1 MAPAPGG
8 SSVTRCIEQQARAR
22 HSRTHTCPWPQ
33 PLQLPK
39 YIASM
44 VPERRDTSH
53 MQCNNTLHT
62 RACTSFVVVIV
73 NLRIA
78 VIKAAAIVVV
88 AA

>member
-1 MAPAPGG
+1 
-8 SSVTRCIEQQARAR
+8 
-22 HSRTHTCPWPQ
+22 
-33 PLQLPK
+33 
-39 YIASM
+39 M

-62 RACTSFVVVIV
+62 RACTSFVVGIV